1 MNAAAADRTGAAP
14 GRRLETAMV
23 VLLCALVGAFYV
35 WTVRS
40 SGDPWKFGREQNDY
54 YNLLIDGYLEGQL
67 HMKVAVPEALLKLE
81 NPYDPGLRPP
91 GLGLHDASYYKGR
104 YYVYFGAA
112 PMVVLMLPF
121 RVLTGT
127 DLPLAVATLVF
138 VYGGFLA
145 AVALLV
151 AMRRRYFAE
160 VGTWV
165 LGAGILTVGLA
176 GVHAV
181 LLRRPHMWELPIG
194 GGMCFALLTLY
205 AVWRALHA
213 ETRRWRWFG
222 AAGLLLGLAIA
233 ARPTY
238 LVAGAFLL
246 VPVLA
251 WWRAERRFPAR
262 EFVFALAPLL
272 AIGAAMAWHNHARF
286 GNPLEFGQAYQF
298 SLDYESK
305 LPHFRAAYVPF
316 TGFAHFFAPAEWTP
330 YFPFI
335 GRADLGPAPTGY
347 TIHRGDVYGAL
358 AHFPILWLAFAAPL
372 ALWRRDAAARQRLA
386 VWLLTA
392 AVLFGL
398 AALLLCLFFSALA
411 RYQMDFLPVFQ
422 LLAAIGLLACVR
434 WRDAGCGPKAKAAVA
449 AGLIAATAASAA
461 FGILFSLQFDGL
473 LAERNPRLAAE
484 VARVL
489 NRIPATW
496 ETWRGVRHGP
506 AEFTLRLPAR
516 PAPGQAVL
524 LSAGPGPEADR
535 LFLRTLPDGKVQLGL
550 APAGRPELAS
560 RPLALAA
567 NAPHRVRATWGALFP
582 PPTHPLFAGWDEA
595 EVVALT
601 RAVRIEID
609 GETVVAGYQRSRD
622 TQAGTVKIGAAAV
635 AGAGWPRFGGTITDV
650 RRDAAAAVR
659 PKAFARLRRPLDRM
673 PSPAG
678 KTLVALGDGAAAP
691 VLAVRGGDADR
702 IQLMLAGPG
711 PAERRSGT
719 FSYPPGGPGEL
730 TLQAETGTVAGRTR
744 WLIYW
749 DGELVWAPEIEA
761 PAAVPVFR
769 GAAEAVGFEAT
780 AGGDPLLRPG
790 NMVRLQLRR
799 PADRLGEREPLLVT
813 GRSGAG
819 DMVLIEYRDEATV
832 RFAFDHWGAPLR
844 SGPPV
849 RLEPGRTATVEI
861 ELPSLETVADATKV
875 REVRTG
881 RLRVR
886 LDGASAWEETADV
899 FVAEHPEVTVGRN
912 PIGGTS
918 GGPRFTGELLRAERG
933 RRE

>member
-14 GRRLETAMV
+14 GRRLETAV
-23 VLLCALVGAFYV
+23 VLLLCALVGAFYL

-40 SGDPWKFGREQNDY
+40 SGDAWKFGREQNDY

-67 HMKVAVPEALLKLE
+67 HMKVEVPEALRKLE
-81 NPYDPGLRPP
+81 NPYDPALRPP
-91 GLGLHDASYYKGR
+91 GLGLHDASYYQGR
-104 YYVYFGAA
+104 YYVYFGVA

-121 RVLTGT
+121 RILTGT

-145 AVALLV
+145 ATALLV
-151 AMRRRYFAE
+151 AARRRYFPE

-165 LGAGILTVGLA
+165 LAAGIVALGLA

-194 GGMCFALLTLY
+194 GGMCFALLALG

-213 ETRRWRWFG
+213 DARRWRWFG

-246 VPVLA
+246 VPVLV

-262 EFVFALAPLL
+262 EFLFALGPLL

-305 LPHFRAAYVPF
+305 LPHFRVAYLPY

-335 GRADLGPAPTGY
+335 RRADLGPAPTGY
-347 TIHRGDVYGAL
+347 AIHRGDVFGAL
-358 AHFPILWLAFAAPL
+358 AHFPILWLAFASPL
-372 ALWRRDAAARQRLA
+372 ALWRRDAAARQRLGT
-386 VWLLTA
+386 WLATA

-398 AALLLCLFFSALA
+398 AALLLCLFFGALA
-411 RYQMDFLPVFQ
+411 RYQLDFLPALQ
-422 LLAAIGLLACVR
+422 LLAAVGLLALVR
-434 WRDAGCGPKAKAAVA
+434 WRDARCGPEAKAVVA

-461 FGILFSLQFDGL
+461 FGILFSLQVDGV
-473 LAERNPRLAAE
+473 LAERNPRLAAD
-484 VARVL
+484 VARLL

-506 AEFTLRLPAR
+506 AEFTLRLPPR
-516 PAPGQAVL
+516 PEPGQAVL
-524 LSAGPGPEADR
+524 ISAGVGQEADR

-550 APAGRPELAS
+550 APAGRPEIAS

-582 PPTHPLFAGWDEA
+582 PSTHPFFAGWDA
-595 EVVALT
+595 ADVVALT
-601 RAVRIEID
+601 RRVRIEVD

-622 TQAGTVKIGAAAV
+622 TQAGAVKVGADALAGAA
-635 AGAGWPRFGGTITDV
+635 WPRFGGTISNV
-650 RRDAAAAVR
+650 RREPAAAAR
-659 PKAFARLRRPLDRM
+659 PLAFARLRRPFDRM
-673 PSPAG
+673 PSEAG
-678 KTLVALGDGAAAP
+678 TPLVALGEGSAAP
-691 VLAVRGGDADR
+691 VLAVRGADADR
-702 IQLMLAGPG
+702 VQLVLAAPG
-711 PAERRSGT
+711 AAELRSGVLAL
-719 FSYPPGGPGEL
+719 PPGGAGEL
-730 TLQAETGTVAGRTR
+730 TLQAESGTAAGRTR
-744 WLIYW
+744 WLVHL
-749 DGELVWAPEIEA
+749 DGDLVWAPELEV
-761 PAAVPVFR
+761 PAAVPVLRRAF
-769 GAAEAVGFEAT
+769 GAAGFEAV
-780 AGGDPLLRPG
+780 AGGDPMLQPG
-790 NMVRLQLRR
+790 NAVRLHLRR
-799 PADRLGEREPLLVT
+799 PAGRSGEREPLLVT

-819 DMVLIEYRDEATV
+819 DIVLIEYRDEMTV
-832 RFAFDHWGAPLR
+832 RFAYDHWGSPMR
-844 SGPPV
+844 FSPPV
-849 RLEPGRTATVEI
+849 RLEAGRTATVEMA
-861 ELPSLETVADATKV
+861 LPSLATVPDATQV
-875 REVRTG
+875 REVHFD
-881 RLRVR
+881 RLEVAV
-886 LDGASAWEETADV
+886 DGAAVWTEPADV
-899 FVAEHPEVTVGRN
+899 YVAEHAEVAVGRN

-918 GGPRFTGELLRAERG
+918 GGPRFTGELLRAERV

>member
-14 GRRLETAMV
+14 GRRLETAV
-23 VLLCALVGAFYV
+23 VLLLCALVGAFYL

-40 SGDPWKFGREQNDY
+40 SGDAWKFGREQNDY

-67 HMKVAVPEALLKLE
+67 HMKVEVPEALRKLE

-112 PMVVLMLPF
+112 PMVTLMLPF
-121 RVLTGT
+121 RILTGT

-145 AVALLV
+145 ATALLV
-151 AMRRRYFAE
+151 AVRRRYFPE
-160 VGTWV
+160 VATWA
-165 LGAGILTVGLA
+165 LGAGIIALGLA

-194 GGMCFALLTLY
+194 GGMCFAMLTLY

-213 ETRRWRWFG
+213 DARRWRWFG

-262 EFVFALAPLL
+262 EFLFALVPLL

-286 GNPLEFGQAYQF
+286 GNALEFGQAYQF

-372 ALWRRDAAARQRLA
+372 ALWRREAAARQRLGT
-386 VWLLTA
+386 WLATA

-422 LLAAIGLLACVR
+422 LLAAVGLLAFVR
-434 WRDAGCGPKAKAAVA
+434 WRDAGCGPKAKAVVA
-449 AGLIAATAASAA
+449 AGLLAATAASAA

-473 LAERNPRLAAE
+473 LAERNPRLAAD
-484 VARVL
+484 VARLL

-496 ETWRGVRHGP
+496 ETVRGLRHGP
-506 AEFTLRLPAR
+506 AEFALRLPPR
-516 PAPGQAVL
+516 PEPGQAVL
-524 LSAGPGPEADR
+524 ISAGVGQEADR
-535 LFLRTLPDGKVQLGL
+535 LFLRTLPDGKVQFGL
-550 APAGRPELAS
+550 ASAGRPEIAS

-582 PPTHPLFAGWDEA
+582 PPTHPFFAGWDDGD
-595 EVVALT
+595 VVALT
-601 RAVRIEID
+601 RRVRIEVD

-622 TQAGTVKIGAAAV
+622 TQAGTVKIGAEAL
-635 AGAGWPRFGGTITDV
+635 AGGEWRRFGGSIAEV
-650 RRDAAAAVR
+650 RRDAAAAAR
-659 PKAFARLRRPLDRM
+659 PLAFARLRRPLDRM
-673 PSPAG
+673 PAAAG
-678 KTLVALGDGAAAP
+678 QALVALGDGPTAP
-691 VLAVRGGDADR
+691 VLAVRSVDGDR
-702 IQLMLAGPG
+702 VQLVLAGPG
-711 PAERRSGT
+711 MAERRSGT
-719 FSYPPGGPGEL
+719 FSSVPGGPGEV
-730 TLQAETGTVAGRTR
+730 TLQAETGTATGRTR
-744 WLIYW
+744 WLIHW
-749 DGELVWAPEIEA
+749 DGDLVWAPEIEA
-761 PAAVPVFR
+761 PAAVPVFK
-769 GAAEAVGFEAT
+769 GAGGAVGFEAA
-780 AGGDPLLRPG
+780 AGGDPLLQPG
-790 NMVRLQLRR
+790 GAVRLQLRR
-799 PADRLGEREPLLVT
+799 PAKMGGEREPLLVT

-819 DMVLIEYRDEATV
+819 DIVLIEYRDETTV
-832 RFAFDHWGAPLR
+832 RFAFDHWGAPMR
-844 SGPPV
+844 FSPPV
-849 RLEPGRTATVEI
+849 ALAAGRTATVEI
-861 ELPSLETVADATKV
+861 ELPSLATVPDATKV
-875 REVRTG
+875 REVRFD
-881 RLRVR
+881 RLRIRVDEA
-886 LDGASAWEETADV
+886 LVWEETADV
-899 FVAEHPEVTVGRN
+899 FVAEHAEVAVGRN

-918 GGPRFTGELLRAERG
+918 GGPRFTGELLRAERV